1 MVSKIIPTFALVKT
15 NKLKTYMNT
24 ITTKYGTFNVTDNGK
39 NGTIICIGNVKIADL
54 PNTSLY
60 VKIAEFPKVSWW
72 DFDAL
77 EKAIG
82 ENIDLI
88 EKRIEEHMNT
98 RKVTRDNALQVLEQL
113 AQVLGNEEKGFYS
126 SRLKQCMNRLK
137 SVA

>member
-1 MVSKIIPTFALVKT
+1 
-15 NKLKTYMNT
+15 MNT

-39 NGTIICIGNVKIADL
+39 NGTIICIGNVKIA
-54 PNTSLY
+54 
-60 VKIAEFPKVSWW
+60 EFPKVSWW
-72 DFDAL
+72 DFDSL

-88 EKRIEEHMNT
+88 EKRIEERVNRT
-98 RKVTRDNALQVLEQL
+98 DVAITKDNALQVLEQL
-113 AQVLGNEEKGFYS
+113 AQVLGNEQKGFYS

>member
-1 MVSKIIPTFALVKT
+1 
-15 NKLKTYMNT
+15 MNT

-39 NGTIICIGNVKIADL
+39 NGTIICIGN
-54 PNTSLY
+54 

-88 EKRIEEHMNT
+88 EKRIEECVNRT
-98 RKVTRDNALQVLEQL
+98 DVAITKDNALQVLEQL
-113 AQVLGNEEKGFYS
+113 AQVLGNEQKGFYS

>member
-1 MVSKIIPTFALVKT
+1 
-15 NKLKTYMNT
+15 MNT

-39 NGTIICIGNVKIADL
+39 NGAVICIGNVKIA
-54 PNTSLY
+54 
-60 VKIAEFPKVSWW
+60 EFTNVSWW
-72 DFDAL
+72 DWDSL

-82 ENIDLI
+82 QNIDLI
-88 EKRIEEHMNT
+88 EKRIEECVNRT
-98 RKVTRDNALQVLEQL
+98 DVAITKDNALQVLEQL

>member
-1 MVSKIIPTFALVKT
+1 M
-15 NKLKTYMNT
+15 

-39 NGTIICIGNVKIADL
+39 NGAIISIGN
-54 PNTSLY
+54 

-72 DFDAL
+72 DFDSL

>member
-1 MVSKIIPTFALVKT
+1 
-15 NKLKTYMNT
+15 MNT

-39 NGTIICIGNVKIADL
+39 NGTIICIGN
-54 PNTSLY
+54 

-98 RKVTRDNALQVLEQL
+98 PKVTKDNALQVLEQL

>member
-1 MVSKIIPTFALVKT
+1 
-15 NKLKTYMNT
+15 MNT

-39 NGTIICIGNVKIADL
+39 NGTIICIGNVKIA
-54 PNTSLY
+54 
-60 VKIAEFPKVSWW
+60 EFPKVSWW
-72 DFDAL
+72 DFDSL

-88 EKRIEEHMNT
+88 EKRIEECVNRT
-98 RKVTRDNALQVLEQL
+98 DVAITKDNALQVLEQL

>member
-1 MVSKIIPTFALVKT
+1 
-15 NKLKTYMNT
+15 MNT

-39 NGTIICIGNVKIADL
+39 NGTIICIGDVKIADL

-72 DFDAL
+72 DWDSL

-82 ENIDLI
+82 ENIGLI
-88 EKRIEEHMNT
+88 EKRIEERVNRT
-98 RKVTRDNALQVLEQL
+98 DVAITKDNALQVLEQL
-113 AQVLGNEEKGFYS
+113 AQVLGNEQKGFYS
-126 SRLKQCMNRLK
+126 SRLKQCMNKLK

>member
-1 MVSKIIPTFALVKT
+1 MVVSKFYTTFALVKS

-39 NGTIICIGNVKIADL
+39 NGTIICIGNVKIA
-54 PNTSLY
+54 
-60 VKIAEFPKVSWW
+60 EFPKVSWW

-88 EKRIEEHMNT
+88 EKRIEECVNRT
-98 RKVTRDNALQVLEQL
+98 DVAITKDNALQVLEQL
-113 AQVLGNEEKGFYS
+113 AQVLGNEQKGFYS

>member
-1 MVSKIIPTFALVKT
+1 
-15 NKLKTYMNT
+15 MNT

-39 NGTIICIGNVKIADL
+39 NGAIISIGNVE
-54 PNTSLY
+54 
-60 VKIAEFPKVSWW
+60 IAEFTKVSWW
-72 DFDAL
+72 DFDSL

-82 ENIDLI
+82 DNIDLI
-88 EKRIEEHMNT
+88 EKRIEERVNRT
-98 RKVTRDNALQVLEQL
+98 DVTITKDNALQVLEQL

>member
-1 MVSKIIPTFALVKT
+1 
-15 NKLKTYMNT
+15 MNT

-54 PNTSLY
+54 P
-60 VKIAEFPKVSWW
+60 KVSWW

-98 RKVTRDNALQVLEQL
+98 HKVTRDNALQVLEQL

>member
-1 MVSKIIPTFALVKT
+1 
-15 NKLKTYMNT
+15 MNT

-39 NGTIICIGNVKIADL
+39 NGTIICIGNVM
-54 PNTSLY
+54 
-60 VKIAEFPKVSWW
+60 IAEFPKVSWW

-98 RKVTRDNALQVLEQL
+98 PKVTKDNALQVLEQL